1 MDMWPKLC
9 FWFLYVRW
17 VALLAGGD
25 VLALL
30 FFSAIGRFSYGFSVF
45 DTQTLGIADPF
56 IAGWILGAYFL
67 GGYGEDGRGM
77 NGFSKAVITATKSW
91 SLGIPV
97 GMTIRAATVGHIP
110 PPSFI
115 LVTLGSTAFLLIGW
129 RALLFSILPDDK
141 SKVDGDEKDGVVMKD
156 GVEKDGV
163 DKHDKPF
170 DLFESITSFVQELQN
185 QWKALEKNI
194 PRTSQ

>member
-1 MDMWPKLC
+1 
-9 FWFLYVRW
+9 
-17 VALLAGGD
+17 
-25 VLALL
+25 
-30 FFSAIGRFSYGFSVF
+30 
-45 DTQTLGIADPF
+45 
-56 IAGWILGAYFL
+56 
-67 GGYGEDGRGM
+67 M
-77 NGFSKAVITATKSW
+77 NGFSKAVIAAAKSW

-129 RALLFSILPDDK
+129 RALLFSILPDDT

-170 DLFESITSFVQELQN
+170 DLFESITSFVQQVV
-185 QWKALEKNI
+185 K
-194 PRTSQ
+194 